1 MQEPSNGKLAI
12 AIPAFQ
18 AAATVADVVE
28 RSLAISPTV
37 LVIDDGSA
45 DATGELARQAG
56 AEVLRSPHNLGKG
69 NALRTGF
76 THLFAAGYDR
86 IVTLDADGQHLP
98 EEIPVL
104 LEAATG
110 ADLVLGTRDHVFA
123 EMGGLRRV
131 SNRLSS
137 KLISRLAGLQ
147 LSDIQ
152 TGFRLY
158 TRRLLYA
165 TGFPEPRFQ
174 AESAVVIRAGRLGMR
189 VRSVAVRLGAADGR
203 LTSHYR
209 PLVDGLRIG
218 LAVAR
223 ARLEPLPHSPPASA
237 LSSPRR

>member
-1 MQEPSNGKLAI
+1 MQEPANGQIAI
-12 AIPAFQ
+12 AVPAYQ
-18 AAATVADVVE
+18 AAATIADVVE

-37 LVIDDGSA
+37 LVVDDGSV
-45 DATGELARQAG
+45 DATGELAHEAG
-56 AEVLRSPHNLGKG
+56 AEVLRLQHNRGKG
-69 NALRTGF
+69 HALCTAF
-76 THLFAAGYDR
+76 SHLFAAGFDR

-104 LEAATG
+104 LKAAPG

-158 TRRLLYA
+158 TRHLLDA

-174 AESAVVIRAGRLGMR
+174 AESAVVIRAGRLGMQ

-203 LTSHYR
+203 MTSHYR

-223 ARLEPLPHSPPASA
+223 ARLEPLPRKRQASA